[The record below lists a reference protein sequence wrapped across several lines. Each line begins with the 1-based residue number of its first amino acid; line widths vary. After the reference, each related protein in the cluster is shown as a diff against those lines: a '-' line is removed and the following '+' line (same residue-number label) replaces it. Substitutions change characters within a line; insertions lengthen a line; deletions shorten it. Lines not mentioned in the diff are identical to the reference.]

1 MYENKLR
8 LTVASILIFGHVITF
23 GTLIYLWHRGGFL
36 FDEMVT
42 VFAIMAPL
50 FAAYTAISIKYVFRT
65 AALRRRGKRWNIVSV
80 SVALLFPLAFLSLVN
95 GLLFSKAFGALSDF
109 DNVVR
114 AFGLIETGF
123 AAYVG
128 QVVNQLLSDD

>member
-8 LTVASILIFGHVITF
+8 LTVASILIFGHVLTF
-23 GTLIYLWHRGGFL
+23 AVLILLWQRGGFL
-36 FDEMVT
+36 FDEMIT

-50 FAAYTAISIKYVFRT
+50 FAAYTSISIEYVFRT
-65 AALRRRGKRWNIVSV
+65 AALRRRGKRWNVVSV
-80 SVALLFPLAFLSLVN
+80 LVALVFPLSFLLIVN
-95 GLLFSKAFGALSDF
+95 GVLFAKAFGSLSDF

-128 QVVNQLLSDD
+128 QIVNQLLSDE